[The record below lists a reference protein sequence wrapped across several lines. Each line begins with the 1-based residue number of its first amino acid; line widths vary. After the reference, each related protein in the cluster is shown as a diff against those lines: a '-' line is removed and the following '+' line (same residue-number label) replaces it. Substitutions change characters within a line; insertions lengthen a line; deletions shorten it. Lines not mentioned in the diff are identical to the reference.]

1 MEKEND
7 NHQSKQQL
15 MLEEEQIKAA
25 QKNSLLFE
33 PIYNKY
39 YENIVRFI
47 YQRVNT
53 KEEAFDITSQVFY
66 KCMLNLKKYEF
77 RGIPF
82 SAWLYRIAL
91 NELNMLY
98 RNNKIEKVLNIDN
111 AGLNN
116 LITEVQEEDNEAKH
130 NAIAQAIALLAE
142 DEVHLIEMRF
152 FEKRSFNE
160 MGHILNI
167 TENNAKVRLYR
178 CLDKVKQ
185 IINAKN

>member
-1 MEKEND
+1 MAKEND
-7 NHQSKQQL
+7 YHQSKQQIQ
-15 MLEEEQIKAA
+15 LEEEQIKAA

-39 YENIVRFI
+39 YETIVRFI

-53 KEEAFDITSQVFY
+53 KEEAFDIASQVFY

-77 RGIPF
+77 RGLPF

-91 NELNMLY
+91 NELNMMY
-98 RNNKIEKVLNIDN
+98 RNNKIEKVLNPDFD
-111 AGLNN
+111 GLNN
-116 LITEVQEEDNEAKH
+116 IIAEVKEDDNEAKH

-142 DEVHLIEMRF
+142 DEIQLIEMRF
-152 FEKRSFNE
+152 FEKRSFKE
-160 MGHILNI
+160 IGDILTI

-185 IINAKN
+185 MINAKN